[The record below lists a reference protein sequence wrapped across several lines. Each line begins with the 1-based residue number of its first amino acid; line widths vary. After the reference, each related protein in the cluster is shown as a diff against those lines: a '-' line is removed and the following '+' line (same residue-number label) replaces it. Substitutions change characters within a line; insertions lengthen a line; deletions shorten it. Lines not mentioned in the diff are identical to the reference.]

1 MIYKHDLDCSLKL
14 LLEILDAW
22 TQMFFNEEITI
33 TSDIRPVSDTPSY
46 HPLGQAVDI
55 RTKGV
60 SDLAVMGWQQLI
72 KNINAN
78 NETLD
83 GFEGKFDFVYEP
95 QVKDK
100 DGNIIK
106 EEHVHLEFDTENPI

>member
-1 MIYKHDLDCSLKL
+1 MIYKHDLDYSLKL

-22 TQMFFNEEITI
+22 TQMFFGEEITI

-60 SDLAVMGWQQLI
+60 SDLAVMGWQRLI
-72 KNINAN
+72 KTINAN
-78 NETLD
+78 NEALN
-83 GFEGKFDFVYEP
+83 GFKGRFTFLHENIGKENQHFHLQRKFGEP
-95 QVKDK
+95 
-100 DGNIIK
+100 I
-106 EEHVHLEFDTENPI
+106 